1 MLKVII
7 IILAVLVLL
16 LLGFSFWL
24 PSYVM
29 TGKRQ
34 TLEEARKWQSDR
46 YDISFYDKCKK
57 QEYLIKG
64 FEGYE
69 LHTVFLE
76 NPKPSCRYMILTHGY
91 TDNRIGSLKY
101 AKLYLDLGYHCVL
114 YDLRGHG
121 ENQKDFTTYG
131 IREAKDL
138 SCVIA
143 DTRSRYQKIEILGL
157 HGESLGA
164 ATTAT
169 VMKYQPQVDFAVCDC
184 GFSDIVNVL
193 KRLYQYAHVPAFFV
207 DIADIT
213 GKIRYHYSIKDM
225 RPVDSLDGNRIPM
238 LFLHGEEDHYVLPQN
253 SRNLF
258 ERTAGYKELH
268 FIPGAHHAQSILT
281 APELYREIVE
291 AFLKKV
297 HVV

>member
-1 MLKVII
+1 MIKIMIFII
-7 IILAVLVLL
+7 GILLIL
-16 LLGFSFWL
+16 LLGFFFWL

-46 YDISFYDKCKK
+46 YDISFYEERKK
-57 QEYLIKG
+57 QEYIVKG

-76 NPKPSCRYMILTHGY
+76 NPEPTGKYMILTHGY
-91 TDNRIGSLKY
+91 TDNRYGSLKY
-101 AKLYLDLGYHCVL
+101 AKLYLDLGYHCIL

-138 SCVIA
+138 DCVIA
-143 DTRSRYQKIEILGL
+143 DTRSRYGKIETLGL

-169 VMKYQPQVDFAVCDC
+169 VMKYKPQVDFAVCDC
-184 GFSDIVNVL
+184 GFSDIENVL
-193 KRLYQYAHVPAFFV
+193 KRLYKYAHMPAWFV
-207 DIADIT
+207 DVADVT
-213 GKIRYHYSIKDM
+213 GKIRYHYSIKEM
-225 RPVDSLDGNRIPM
+225 RPVDALDECRIPM
-238 LFLHGEEDHYVLPQN
+238 LFIHGEEDNYVLPQN

-268 FIPGAHHAQSILT
+268 FIPEAHHAKSILT
-281 APELYREIVE
+281 APDLYKEIVE
-291 AFLKKV
+291 AFLEKV
-297 HVV
+297 YAI